1 MNTEFP
7 IYFNLRWQALE
18 NLNLTRESLY
28 GHYEE
33 YNQEMMF
40 LLLKNLGVLS
50 VYKTHVVIFSKLA
63 LKKQLES
70 YSPALLGTL
79 SNPDFYGI
87 QVKQNIEK
95 SNEDSITVFKQHSE
109 NTEKKKSPDNIFDKS
124 LKSKVSVQ
132 SKTTDFMNRQMISD
146 LIAINAKSIFPDGIT
161 VENFND
167 YENTVWKKLF
177 SESDKKIGNYLKV
190 YKTL

>member
-1 MNTEFP
+1 
-7 IYFNLRWQALE
+7 
-18 NLNLTRESLY
+18 
-28 GHYEE
+28 
-33 YNQEMMF
+33 MMF
-40 LLLKNLGVLS
+40 LLLKSLGVLI

-95 SNEDSITVFKQHSE
+95 SNEDSITVFK

-161 VENFND
+161 IENFND